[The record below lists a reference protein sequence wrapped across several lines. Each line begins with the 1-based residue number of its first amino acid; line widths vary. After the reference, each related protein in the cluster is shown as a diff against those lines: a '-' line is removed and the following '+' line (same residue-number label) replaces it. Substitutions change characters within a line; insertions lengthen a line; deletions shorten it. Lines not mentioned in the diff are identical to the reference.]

1 MITLYKKYF
10 KRHNNFFDFGKQL
23 PCETHFLVQMFPT
36 MFIMSKK
43 GYSMATL
50 EDSTQNIIKR
60 FAFKNLLENL
70 FSLEFF
76 YSRWKVYS
84 LEILFSSYSLEIFI
98 VGVFFS
104 CWEI

>member
-1 MITLYKKYF
+1 
-10 KRHNNFFDFGKQL
+10 
-23 PCETHFLVQMFPT
+23 
-36 MFIMSKK
+36 
-43 GYSMATL
+43 MATL
-50 EDSTQNIIKR
+50 EDATQNIIKR